1 MILIPVLVVGFL
13 FFIYQV
19 VNGVRFGVV
28 SYLMFIYLSS
38 LICSLILYLF
48 FSYDERYDVQLEP
61 MVYFSLGLCVVFIG
75 FFRFRDHRL
84 QHIVLNN
91 IRFIKFV
98 ESAIVPFTVGAI
110 LFFLW
115 HALTVLS
122 GDIEANRNAV
132 AAGEANY
139 LGSAGLVNS
148 VFSLVANLFLL
159 NMLYAFLNLTD
170 AYPGAR
176 SSKAFMHLIL
186 STVYIFYIMAY
197 VGRDGVVFW
206 GMSLI
211 FFYLLFKDFLTEQ
224 KLKFLKRAALIL
236 AVPAI
241 SVFMMI
247 SVKRFGGGG
256 AGNLVLALMDYAGQ
270 QALNF
275 NDHYLVDPP
284 LALGAI
290 SFAPVVNLES
300 YVLGSMPVLF
310 NKEAWNQVFLDNGVM
325 PWVFTTLVGS
335 FMYDFGR
342 VGGLIALAVLSI
354 LAYCALRDVN
364 KHGFIKFSDLLLF
377 ILLFQVVSWGV
388 FYYRQYS
395 AFFYLL
401 SLIALMTLFKCS
413 GSSNKVILSKVDR
426 LSE

>member
-1 MILIPVLVVGFL
+1 MILIPVLLVGFL
-13 FFIYQV
+13 FAIYQWF
-19 VNGVRFGVV
+19 NGFRFGVV
-28 SYLMFIYLSS
+28 SYLILIYLSS
-38 LICSLILYLF
+38 IICSLVLYLF
-48 FSYDERYDVQLEP
+48 FSYDDKYDIQLEP
-61 MVYFSLGLCVVFIG
+61 MVYFSLGLYVVFFG
-75 FFRFRDHRL
+75 FFGFRDYRL
-84 QHIVLNN
+84 QYIVLNN
-91 IRFIKFV
+91 IGFIKFV
-98 ESAIVPFTVGAI
+98 ERAIVPFTIGAI
-110 LFFLW
+110 VFFLW

-132 AAGEANY
+132 AAGEATY
-139 LGSAGLVNS
+139 LGGAGIVNS
-148 VFSLVANLFLL
+148 IFSLVANLFLL
-159 NMLYAFLNLTD
+159 NMLFAFLNLTA
-170 AYPGAR
+170 AYPGA
-176 SSKAFMHLIL
+176 SLAKVFMHLIL

-211 FFYLLFKDFLTEQ
+211 FFYLLFKDFVTRQ
-224 KLKFLKRAALIL
+224 NMKFLKRMALLL
-236 AVPAI
+236 AVPAV

-247 SVKRFGGGG
+247 SVQRFGGDG
-256 AGNLVLALMDYAGQ
+256 AGDLVLALLDYAGQ

-300 YVLGSMPVLF
+300 YILGSAPVVF
-310 NKEAWNQVFLDNGVM
+310 DKEAWNQVFLNNGVM

-342 VGGLIALAVLSI
+342 LGALVALAVLSS
-354 LAYCALRDVN
+354 LARCGLRDV
-364 KHGFIKFSDLLLF
+364 KRDGFIKFSDLLLF

-401 SLIALMTLFKCS
+401 SLVALIALFKCS
-413 GSSNKVILSKVDR
+413 GSSNKVILCKVDR
-426 LSE
+426 HNE

>member
-1 MILIPVLVVGFL
+1 MIFIPVLLVGFL
-13 FFIYQV
+13 FLVYQGL
-19 VNGVRFGVV
+19 NGFRIGAV
-28 SYLMFIYLSS
+28 SYLIFIYLSS
-38 LICSLILYLF
+38 LICSSILYLF
-48 FSYDERYDVQLEP
+48 FSYDEKYNLELEP
-61 MVYFSLGLCVVFIG
+61 MLYFSLGLCVLFLG
-75 FFRFRDHRL
+75 FFRFRDYRL

-98 ESAIVPFTVGAI
+98 EAAIVPFTVGAI
-110 LFFLW
+110 VFFAW

-132 AAGEANY
+132 AAGEATY
-139 LGSAGLVNS
+139 LGGAGIVNS
-148 VFSLVANLFLL
+148 IFSLVANLFLL
-159 NMLYAFLNLTD
+159 NMLYAFLNLTE
-170 AYPGAR
+170 AYPGA
-176 SSKAFMHLIL
+176 SPAKAFLQLIL

-211 FFYLLFKDFLTEQ
+211 FFYLLFKDFVSDQ
-224 KLKFLKRAALIL
+224 KMKFLKRAAWVL

-256 AGNLVLALMDYAGQ
+256 AGDLVLALLDYAGQ

-284 LALGAI
+284 HAMGAI
-290 SFAPVVNLES
+290 SFAPMVNLES
-300 YVLGSMPVLF
+300 YVLGPISTSF
-310 NKEAWNQVFLDNGVM
+310 DKEAWNQVFLDQGVM

-342 VGGLIALAVLSI
+342 VGGFIALIILSA
-354 LAYCALRDVN
+354 LAYGALRDV
-364 KHGFIKFSDLLLF
+364 KKYGFIKFSDLLLF

-401 SLIALMTLFKCS
+401 SLIGLMMLFKCS

-426 LSE
+426 LDE

>member
-1 MILIPVLVVGFL
+1 MIFIPVLVVVFL
-13 FFIYQV
+13 LFLYQV
-19 VNGVRFGVV
+19 VNGFRFGVV
-28 SYLMFIYLSS
+28 SYLVFIYLSS

-48 FSYDERYDVQLEP
+48 FSYDEKYNIQLEP
-61 MVYFSLGLCVVFIG
+61 MVYFSLGLSAVFIG
-75 FFRFRDHRL
+75 FFRFRDHRF

-91 IRFIKFV
+91 IGFIKFV
-98 ESAIVPFTVGAI
+98 EKAIVPFTIGAI
-110 LFFLW
+110 VFFLW

-132 AAGEANY
+132 AAGEATY
-139 LGSAGLVNS
+139 LGGAGIVNS
-148 VFSLVANLFLL
+148 IFSLVANLFLL
-159 NMLYAFLNLTD
+159 NMLFAFLNLTD

-211 FFYLLFKDFLTEQ
+211 FFYLLFKDFVTDQ
-224 KLKFLKRAALIL
+224 KLKFLKRTALVL
-236 AVPAI
+236 AIPAI

-256 AGNLVLALMDYAGQ
+256 AGDLVLALMDYAGQ

-275 NDHYLVDPP
+275 NDHYLIDPP

-300 YVLGSMPVLF
+300 YVLGSIPVVF
-310 NKEAWNQVFLDNGVM
+310 DKEAWNQVFLDNGVM

-335 FMYDFGR
+335 FIYDFGR
-342 VGGLIALAVLSI
+342 VGGFISLTVISF
-354 LAYCALRDVN
+354 LAYYALRDVN
-364 KHGFIKFSDLLLF
+364 KHGFIKFADLLLF

-401 SLIALMTLFKCS
+401 SLIALMTFFKSS